1 MDKLEKELEEM
12 MCELSEETFN
22 ATFELLDEMEKE
34 S

>member
-12 MCELSEETFN
+12 MRELSEETFN
-22 ATFELLDEMEKE
+22 TTFELLDKMEKE